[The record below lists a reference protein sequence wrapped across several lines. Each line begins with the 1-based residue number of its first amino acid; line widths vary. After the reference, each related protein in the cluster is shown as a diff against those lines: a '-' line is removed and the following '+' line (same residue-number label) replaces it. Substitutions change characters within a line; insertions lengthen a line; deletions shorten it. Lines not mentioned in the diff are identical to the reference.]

1 MVRRAS
7 LLPSLPW
14 SLVVAVAMAS
24 AGCHWSTP
32 AERAAAPIAARNAE
46 ARGGLK
52 AWRAVQSLTLS
63 GKLEAGRPRNP
74 VKLAMAYLKPQR
86 TTRAHAA
93 GGPPVVG
100 ADVAAEEPVRLPFV
114 LEMARPRKSRL
125 EIRFQG
131 KTAVQVFDGTRGWK
145 VRPFLGRHE
154 VEPFTPEELREASMQ
169 TELDGP
175 LIDYAAKGSH
185 VELEG
190 TEPVEGRDAYRLKV
204 TLDDGQVRHVWVDAK
219 TWLDVKID
227 GSRRMDGKPRPVWTY
242 LRDYRPVDGLMIP
255 HVLETTVEGV
265 KGSEKILVEKVAVNP
280 PLADSRFARPE

>member
-24 AGCHWSTP
+24 AGCHWSSA
-32 AERAAAPIAARNAE
+32 AERAAAPIAEKNAE

-52 AWRAVQSLTLS
+52 AWRAVQAMTMS
-63 GKLEAGRPRNP
+63 GRLEAGRPRNP
-74 VKLAMAYLKPQR
+74 VKLAMAYLRPRNGSRSDAGSAVPRDGVAEAEKPL
-86 TTRAHAA
+86 
-93 GGPPVVG
+93 
-100 ADVAAEEPVRLPFV
+100 DLPFV
-114 LEMARPRKSRL
+114 LELARPRKSRL
-125 EIRFQG
+125 EIRFG
-131 KTAVQVFDGTRGWK
+131 GHTAVQVFDGTRGWK

-169 TELDGP
+169 TELDGL
-175 LIDYAAKGSH
+175 LIDYAAKDSR

-190 TEPVEGRDAYRLKV
+190 TEPVEGRDAYKLKV

-219 TWLDVKID
+219 TWLDVKVD

-255 HVLETTVEGV
+255 HVLETTAEGV
-265 KGSEKILVEKVAVNP
+265 KGSEKILVEKVTVNP